1 MSRSRG
7 VFVVFMWIWTLHGTA
22 NTPAWA
28 QGGEAGVATIAGRVT
43 DGGGGVI
50 VGASVAVTGGAGV
63 SRTAVSDQRGEFVVT
78 GLPIGAYV
86 LTIERQQFNRAVVHV
101 NLIAAEPRVE
111 LRVVLNLPA
120 YSERVTVSGREIPYA
135 EPETTTAG
143 KVAVSRREVPNS
155 VSVLTR
161 EQMQDQNMVN
171 TWDAL
176 SQMTGVT
183 AISNDGTQSQFHA
196 RGGALE
202 SQQDGVPSAMPF
214 SGFQQYDL
222 AIYDRLE
229 VLRGPA
235 GLLQGSGSFSGV
247 VNLVRRRP
255 TVAFSASATASTGQW
270 SNHHFEADVSGPLSG
285 SVRALA
291 VATATDRDF
300 YYDRGHD
307 RKWLGYGAL
316 EWNLTAATMLA
327 FTAVHQNDR
336 SPGFSGLPTYTDGR
350 RLDVARSFNPYP
362 MWNRTAW
369 DTTDVGIDLE
379 HRFKTA
385 WKVVAKVNRRAQD
398 FLFHDSIAG
407 EGVNP
412 ATNTTTYLRREFDV
426 DYTTTSADAYVNGKF
441 SLLARTHELL
451 LGGNVSRFDRKSLG
465 VDSNQDA
472 SLAIPNVAIG
482 SPPSVPEPAFIYRSG
497 NASLIE
503 QSGLYSMLRSQV
515 GSRVTTVLGGR
526 WSNYDSRSRNIAPS
540 TATDWV
546 PGAEADMKFTPYG
559 GVVVDVTR
567 TSSLYA
573 SYSEIFVSQTQ
584 RQIDGSV
591 LNPRVGYQWEAG
603 AKGEHLNN
611 RLLTALAVFN
621 IRDRNRSYPDVLNP
635 GFFVPLGEVESR
647 GWEAEVTG
655 QVTRRW
661 DVSTGYTRLDTKF
674 LIHPTLVGEPLN
686 YWYPRHSLKA
696 WSMWRFP
703 GGRLEGLRVG
713 LGVQAYSKS
722 ASGRD
727 TANAAGVVTVA
738 ARRQPAYAVASA
750 NLSYL
755 LRRNLQLRVQVNN
768 MFDETYY
775 TRLGGTNSNNT
786 FGDPRNAMISLRWQV
801 VR

>member
-1 MSRSRG
+1 M
-7 VFVVFMWIWTLHGTA
+7 FVVFMWIWTLHGTGT
-22 NTPAWA
+22 TPAWA
-28 QGGEAGVATIAGRVT
+28 QGGSEAGVATIAGRVT

-50 VGASVAVTGGAGV
+50 VGASVAVTGSASV
-63 SRTAVSDQRGEFVVT
+63 SRTTVTDQRGEFVVT
-78 GLPIGAYV
+78 GLPTGAYAV
-86 LTIERQQFNRAVVHV
+86 TIDRQQFNRAVLHA
-101 NLIAAEPRVE
+101 NLTAVEPRVE
-111 LRVVLNLPA
+111 LRVVLNLAA
-120 YSERVTVSGREIPYA
+120 YSERVTVGGREVPYA
-135 EPETTTAG
+135 EPEATTAG
-143 KVAVSRREVPNS
+143 KVAVSRREIPNS

-222 AIYDRLE
+222 AIYERLE

-255 TVAFSASATASTGQW
+255 TAAFSASATASTGQW

-291 VATATDRDF
+291 VVAATDREF

-336 SPGFSGLPTYTDGR
+336 GPGFSGLPTYTNGR

-362 MWNRTAW
+362 VWNRTAW
-369 DTTDVGIDLE
+369 DTTDVGIDFE
-379 HRFKTA
+379 HRINTA
-385 WKVVAKVNRRAQD
+385 WKVVTKINRRAQRL
-398 FLFHDSIAG
+398 LFHDSFPG

-412 ATNTTTYLRREFDV
+412 STNTTTYLRRESEF
-426 DYTTTSADAYVNGKF
+426 DYTNTSADAYVNGKF
-441 SLLARTHELL
+441 RLLASTHELL
-451 LGGNVSRFDRKSLG
+451 LGGNVSRYDRQGRG
-465 VDSNQDA
+465 VDSSQDA
-472 SLAIPNVAIG
+472 SLTLQNVAIA
-482 SPPSVPEPAFIYRSG
+482 SPPSVPEPTFTYRSG
-497 NASLIE
+497 SVSLTE

-515 GSRVTTVLGGR
+515 GGRVTTVLGGR
-526 WSNYDSRSRNIAPS
+526 WSNYDTRSRNIAPS

-546 PGAEADMKFTPYG
+546 PGAEADMKVTPYG

-573 SYSEIFVSQTQ
+573 SYSEIFVPQTQ

-591 LNPRVGYQWEAG
+591 LDPRVGYQWEAG

-611 RLLTALAVFN
+611 RLLTALAVFT

-655 QVTRRW
+655 QVTRQW
-661 DVSTGYTRLDTKF
+661 DVSTGYTRLDTKH
-674 LIHPTLVGEPLN
+674 LVNPTLTGEPIN
-686 YWYPRHSLKA
+686 HWYPRHSLKA

-703 GGRLEGLRVG
+703 TGRLEGFKVG

-727 TANAAGVVTVA
+727 TVNAAGVVTVA
-738 ARRQPAYAVASA
+738 ARRQSAYAVASA

-755 LRRNLQLRVQVNN
+755 LPRNVLLTVQVNN
-768 MFDETYY
+768 MFDQTYY
-775 TRLGGTNSNNT
+775 TRLGGTNTYNV
-786 FGDPRNAMISLRWQV
+786 FGEPRNALVSLRWQL
-801 VR
+801 